1 MDYLRSIDVF
11 SYILHLYTSNP
22 FYLFMLKEKKSFFE
36 RLAGSISVE
45 DEDDSVDFMSPLPQD
60 EPEEEVP
67 IKHVGSKT
75 TVATGAARPKH
86 MVTEEE
92 PEEDVEIEEGEL
104 SVDVYQTNTEIII
117 EAMVAGVKPED
128 LHLSIT
134 RDMVTIKGRRDGNTS
149 VNHDD
154 YFYKELYWGTFTR
167 TILLPHEVEI
177 EEAEAVEKHG
187 LLIIRLPKVDK
198 ARQTKLKVKSI

>member
-1 MDYLRSIDVF
+1 MVVYYLDT
-11 SYILHLYTSNP
+11 HLSSL
-22 FYLFMLKEKKSFFE
+22 LFIMLKEKKSFFE

-45 DEDDSVDFMSPLPQD
+45 DEDDQVDFTPEQD
-60 EPEEEVP
+60 DDIVEEEVP
-67 IKHVGSKT
+67 IKHVANKASTISSPSVKPRVHHVVEDDDMGD
-75 TVATGAARPKH
+75 
-86 MVTEEE
+86 E
-92 PEEDVEIEEGEL
+92 PDMEEGEL
-104 SVDVYQTNTEIII
+104 SVDVYQTGTEIII

-134 RDMVTIKGRRDGNTS
+134 RDMVTIKGRRDGNTQ
-149 VNHDD
+149 VTHDD

>member
-1 MDYLRSIDVF
+1 
-11 SYILHLYTSNP
+11 
-22 FYLFMLKEKKSFFE
+22 MLKEKKSFFE

-45 DEDDSVDFMSPLPQD
+45 DEDDQVDFTPEQSDKELPL
-60 EPEEEVP
+60 ETS
-67 IKHVGSKT
+67 IKHVGTKAAPARTLTPHTKT
-75 TVATGAARPKH
+75 HHV
-86 MVTEEE
+86 VEEE
-92 PEEDVEIEEGEL
+92 HDDEVEMEEGEL
-104 SVDVYQTNTEIII
+104 SVDVYQTATEIII

-134 RDMVTIKGRRDGNTS
+134 RDMVTIKGRRDGNTQ

>member
-1 MDYLRSIDVF
+1 
-11 SYILHLYTSNP
+11 
-22 FYLFMLKEKKSFFE
+22 MLKEKKSFFE

-45 DEDDSVDFMSPLPQD
+45 DEEEQVDFTPEQIDD
-60 EPEEEVP
+60 EVEEEVP
-67 IKHVGSKT
+67 VKHVGTKASSQQM
-75 TVATGAARPKH
+75 ARPKH
-86 MVTEEE
+86 HVVDEGEEVD
-92 PEEDVEIEEGEL
+92 PEMEEGEL
-104 SVDVYQTNTEIII
+104 SVDVYQTGTEIII

-134 RDMVTIKGRRDGNTS
+134 RDMVTVKGRRDGNTQ

>member
-1 MDYLRSIDVF
+1 
-11 SYILHLYTSNP
+11 
-22 FYLFMLKEKKSFFE
+22 MLKEKKSFFE

-45 DEDDSVDFMSPLPQD
+45 DEDDPVEFTSPHIED

-67 IKHVGSKT
+67 IKHVGTKA
-75 TVATGAARPKH
+75 VATQLSRPKH
-86 MVTEEE
+86 HVVEEE
-92 PEEDVEIEEGEL
+92 SPDEEVVMEEGEL
-104 SVDVYQTNTEIII
+104 SVDVYQTATEIII

-134 RDMVTIKGRRDGNTS
+134 RDMVTVKGRRDGNTQ

>member
-1 MDYLRSIDVF
+1 
-11 SYILHLYTSNP
+11 
-22 FYLFMLKEKKSFFE
+22 MLKEKKSFFE
-36 RLAGSISVE
+36 RLAGSISVDDE
-45 DEDDSVDFMSPLPQD
+45 DELDFV
-60 EPEEEVP
+60 PEENEVEEQVP
-67 IKHVGSKT
+67 VKHVGRGK
-75 TVATGAARPKH
+75 VEAPKSRTH
-86 MVTEEE
+86 ITHHVVPDED
-92 PEEDVEIEEGEL
+92 EEDAEMEEGEL
-104 SVDVYQTNTEIII
+104 SVDVYQTANEIII

-134 RDMVTIKGRRDGNTS
+134 RDMVTIKGRRDGNTQ
-149 VNHDD
+149 VTHDD
-154 YFYKELYWGTFTR
+154 YFYKELYWGSFTR

>member
-1 MDYLRSIDVF
+1 
-11 SYILHLYTSNP
+11 
-22 FYLFMLKEKKSFFE
+22 MLKEKKTFFE
-36 RLAGSISVE
+36 RLAGSISVDDE
-45 DEDDSVDFMSPLPQD
+45 DEPLQFEEED
-60 EPEEEVP
+60 MEEVP
-67 IKHVGSKT
+67 IKHVGKKELPVAKT
-75 TVATGAARPKH
+75 KPRH
-86 MVTEEE
+86 MVMDEDMDDTEQEM
-92 PEEDVEIEEGEL
+92 EEGEL
-104 SVDVYQTNTEIII
+104 SVDVYQTANEIII

-134 RDMVTIKGRRDGNTS
+134 RDMVTIKGRRDGNTQ
-149 VNHDD
+149 VTHDD
-154 YFYKELYWGTFTR
+154 YFYKELYWGSFTR

>member
-1 MDYLRSIDVF
+1 
-11 SYILHLYTSNP
+11 
-22 FYLFMLKEKKSFFE
+22 MLKEKKSFFE
-36 RLAGSISVE
+36 RLAGSISVD
-45 DEDDSVDFMSPLPQD
+45 DEDDQVDFTPEQEMD
-60 EPEEEVP
+60 EEEVEEVP
-67 IKHVGSKT
+67 IKHP
-75 TVATGAARPKH
+75 APRRQEAAVS
-86 MVTEEE
+86 VTPTRAKPRHLTLDEDMEEVD
-92 PEEDVEIEEGEL
+92 PDMEEGEL
-104 SVDVYQTNTEIII
+104 SVDVYQTPNEIII

-134 RDMVTIKGRRDGNTS
+134 RDMVTVKGRRDGNTS
-149 VNHDD
+149 VTHDD

>member
-1 MDYLRSIDVF
+1 
-11 SYILHLYTSNP
+11 
-22 FYLFMLKEKKSFFE
+22 MLKEKKSFFE
-36 RLAGSISVE
+36 RLAGSISVDDE
-45 DEDDSVDFMSPLPQD
+45 EEQLDYNPEQELAEETEEIPIKHAPAKRETASVSVNQTPARTKSRHLTLDED
-60 EPEEEVP
+60 EEEVDP
-67 IKHVGSKT
+67 D
-75 TVATGAARPKH
+75 
-86 MVTEEE
+86 M
-92 PEEDVEIEEGEL
+92 EEGEL
-104 SVDVYQTNTEIII
+104 SVDVYQTGNEIII

-149 VNHDD
+149 VTHDD

>member
-1 MDYLRSIDVF
+1 
-11 SYILHLYTSNP
+11 
-22 FYLFMLKEKKSFFE
+22 MLKEKKSFFE

-45 DEDDSVDFMSPLPQD
+45 DEDDVVDFTPEQED

-67 IKHVGSKT
+67 VKHVSAKST
-75 TVATGAARPKH
+75 QSSQILKPRTHHV
-86 MVTEEE
+86 VEDD
-92 PEEDVEIEEGEL
+92 EEDEPDMEEGEL
-104 SVDVYQTNTEIII
+104 SVDVYQTGTEIII

-134 RDMVTIKGRRDGNTS
+134 RDMVTIKGRRDGNTQ
-149 VNHDD
+149 VTHDD

>member
-1 MDYLRSIDVF
+1 
-11 SYILHLYTSNP
+11 
-22 FYLFMLKEKKSFFE
+22 MLKEKKSFFE
-36 RLAGSISVE
+36 RLAGSISVD
-45 DEDDSVDFMSPLPQD
+45 DEDDQIDFQ
-60 EPEEEVP
+60 PEQELAEEVEEVP
-67 IKHVGSKT
+67 IKH
-75 TVATGAARPKH
+75 ATKRQEAPVQMQAPTRAKSRH
-86 MVTEEE
+86 LTLDEDMEEVD
-92 PEEDVEIEEGEL
+92 PDMEEGEL
-104 SVDVYQTNTEIII
+104 SVDVYQTANEIII

-134 RDMVTIKGRRDGNTS
+134 RDMVTVKGRRDGNTS
-149 VNHDD
+149 VTHDD

-198 ARQTKLKVKSI
+198 ARQSKL

>member
-1 MDYLRSIDVF
+1 
-11 SYILHLYTSNP
+11 
-22 FYLFMLKEKKSFFE
+22 MLKEKKSFFE
-36 RLAGSISVE
+36 RLAGSISVD
-45 DEDDSVDFMSPLPQD
+45 DEEEQVDFQ
-60 EPEEEVP
+60 PEQELEEEVEEVP
-67 IKHVGSKT
+67 IKHTASRRQESTSVS
-75 TVATGAARPKH
+75 
-86 MVTEEE
+86 VTPTRAKSRHLTLDEDMEEVD
-92 PEEDVEIEEGEL
+92 PDMEEGEL
-104 SVDVYQTNTEIII
+104 SVDVYQTANEIII

-134 RDMVTIKGRRDGNTS
+134 RDMVTIKGRRDGNTQ
-149 VNHDD
+149 VTHDD

>member
-1 MDYLRSIDVF
+1 
-11 SYILHLYTSNP
+11 
-22 FYLFMLKEKKSFFE
+22 MLKEKKSFFE

-45 DEDDSVDFMSPLPQD
+45 DEDESVDFTPED
-60 EPEEEVP
+60 HNEPEEEVP
-67 IKHVGSKT
+67 VKHAS
-75 TVATGAARPKH
+75 ARASQPLQQTRPRIQH
-86 MVTEEE
+86 VVEDDTLDE
-92 PEEDVEIEEGEL
+92 PEMEEGEL

-149 VNHDD
+149 ITHDD

>member
-1 MDYLRSIDVF
+1 
-11 SYILHLYTSNP
+11 
-22 FYLFMLKEKKSFFE
+22 MLKEKKSFFE
-36 RLAGSISVE
+36 RLAGSISVD
-45 DEDDSVDFMSPLPQD
+45 DEEELDLTPQVQ
-60 EPEEEVP
+60 EEEMEEVP
-67 IKHVGSKT
+67 IKHQPVSRKQEAQIP
-75 TVATGAARPKH
+75 VSSPSRPKGRH
-86 MVTEEE
+86 LTLDEDMEEMD
-92 PEEDVEIEEGEL
+92 PDLEEGEL
-104 SVDVYQTNTEIII
+104 SVDVYQTNNEIII

-149 VNHDD
+149 VSHDD

-187 LLIIRLPKVDK
+187 LLIIRLPKIDK

>member
-1 MDYLRSIDVF
+1 
-11 SYILHLYTSNP
+11 
-22 FYLFMLKEKKSFFE
+22 MLKEKKSFFE

-45 DEDDSVDFMSPLPQD
+45 DEDDQIDFTPEQTED
-60 EPEEEVP
+60 EQEEELP
-67 IKHVGSKT
+67 IKHVGSKPASL
-75 TVATGAARPKH
+75 ATQVARPKH
-86 MVTEEE
+86 HIVEEE
-92 PEEDVEIEEGEL
+92 TDEVEMEEGEL
-104 SVDVYQTNTEIII
+104 SVDVYQTGTEIII

-134 RDMVTIKGRRDGNTS
+134 RDMVTIKGRRDGNTQ

>member
-1 MDYLRSIDVF
+1 
-11 SYILHLYTSNP
+11 
-22 FYLFMLKEKKSFFE
+22 MLKEKKSFFE
-36 RLAGSISVE
+36 RLAGSISVDDE
-45 DEDDSVDFMSPLPQD
+45 DELDFS
-60 EPEEEVP
+60 PEENEIEEELP
-67 IKHVGSKT
+67 IKHVGKKGDLPAMPKARQH
-75 TVATGAARPKH
+75 VAHTED
-86 MVTEEE
+86 EEE
-92 PEEDVEIEEGEL
+92 DIEEGEL
-104 SVDVYQTNTEIII
+104 SVDVYQTANEIII

-134 RDMVTIKGRRDGNTS
+134 RDMVTIKGRRDGNTQ
-149 VNHDD
+149 VTHDD
-154 YFYKELYWGTFTR
+154 YFYKELYWGSFTR

>member
-1 MDYLRSIDVF
+1 
-11 SYILHLYTSNP
+11 
-22 FYLFMLKEKKSFFE
+22 MLKEKKSFFE
-36 RLAGSISVE
+36 RLAGSISVDDGDDEVDFVE
-45 DEDDSVDFMSPLPQD
+45 DE
-60 EPEEEVP
+60 ETEEVP
-67 IKHVGSKT
+67 IKHVGKKPALVPQSKLRT
-75 TVATGAARPKH
+75 PITH
-86 MVTEEE
+86 MDEDMEEN
-92 PEEDVEIEEGEL
+92 DVDMEEGEL
-104 SVDVYQTNTEIII
+104 SVDVYQTGTEIII

-134 RDMVTIKGRRDGNTS
+134 RDMVTIKGRRDGNTQ
-149 VNHDD
+149 VTHDD

>member
-1 MDYLRSIDVF
+1 
-11 SYILHLYTSNP
+11 
-22 FYLFMLKEKKSFFE
+22 MLKEKKSFFE

-45 DEDDSVDFMSPLPQD
+45 DEDDQVDFTPEIADDELREELP
-60 EPEEEVP
+60 V
-67 IKHVGSKT
+67 KHVGSKNSL
-75 TVATGAARPKH
+75 VSQVARPKH
-86 MVTEEE
+86 HVIDEETDE
-92 PEEDVEIEEGEL
+92 PEMEEGEL
-104 SVDVYQTNTEIII
+104 SVDVYQTSNEIII

-134 RDMVTIKGRRDGNTS
+134 RDMVTIKGRRDGNTQ